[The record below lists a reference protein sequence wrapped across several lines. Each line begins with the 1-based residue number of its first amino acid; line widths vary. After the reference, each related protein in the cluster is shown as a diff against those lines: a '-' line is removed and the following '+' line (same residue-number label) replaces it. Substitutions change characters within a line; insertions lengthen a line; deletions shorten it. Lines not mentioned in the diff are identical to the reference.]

1 MEVPPPA
8 AENPVVAAAEALA
21 GVYRSAEAVAAAAM
35 EAAPEA
41 LLRGAI
47 APPVL
52 TAPFVGPREMER
64 IQAAV
69 RDVKAKELFKSRS
82 FWYKPVALVGGR
94 VVSIEEGTRLE
105 YIIGK
110 RMLCDQRHGEVRIH
124 EEWEAAGLPS
134 APTDRRWGPAP
145 RQKEAHGFL
154 VFDCAARALQH
165 AITHVTPGSRM
176 RAAQHGVLRV
186 RVKGE
191 VAPKGVEWPTPK
203 GAWAFRVCIPVDVAV
218 ERQGWMDDA
227 RQRGKWLPA
236 CPPGLCRACAMGKTC
251 IQMRAKREVG
261 APPKPPPTLISPPP
275 PTPSG
280 RRKRRAGRSKPEA
293 LTQEFFV

>member
-1 MEVPPPA
+1 M
-8 AENPVVAAAEALA
+8 
-21 GVYRSAEAVAAAAM
+21 
-35 EAAPEA
+35 
-41 LLRGAI
+41 
-47 APPVL
+47 L

-105 YIIGK
+105 YIMGK
-110 RMLCDQRHGEVRIH
+110 RMLCDQRQGEVRRH
-124 EEWEAAGLPS
+124 ALWEAAGLPS

-191 VAPKGVEWPTPK
+191 VAPKGVEWPTAK
-203 GAWAFRVCIPVDVAV
+203 GAWAFRVCILVDVAV
-218 ERQGWMDDA
+218 ERQVDGRP

-236 CPPGLCRACAMGKTC
+236 CPPGSAARA
-251 IQMRAKREVG
+251 RW
-261 APPKPPPTLISPPP
+261 
-275 PTPSG
+275 G
-280 RRKRRAGRSKPEA
+280 RRASRCGRSA
-293 LTQEFFV
+293 RSARRQSRRRRWSRRRR